1 MRFRPPVNSRRNI
14 ITVHDLNHVY
24 AKKGLSLWWQN
35 MRLTRHLR
43 RAHQLV
49 AITQFVADD
58 IRKHL
63 PWAPPATVIHNGVA
77 DLTQVPQEKPPGFAL
92 PEGDYLLHI
101 SRMSPSKNVGS
112 LIEMAAMWPEQALL
126 LVGPESTEVDKHR
139 AHVSRLGLRNVHFLT
154 DVSEGQKAWLYAH
167 CKAFLFPSLLEGFG
181 LPPIEA
187 MHFGKP
193 VVVARATS
201 LPEVCGKECS
211 YFEGFTDHQ
220 MRSVIEGSLSGKV
233 TPKSWL
239 EKYSWCRVAQ
249 NYTQE
254 YEKNIH
260 IDAVTVVT
268 ADTRRPDLAVRALE
282 RCLEKISFFDT
293 IAFTP
298 KNYRYTGHHPIRTV
312 EIEEMKS
319 SADYSNFIVS
329 TLPDFIKTSHV
340 LITQWDGYILNPE
353 RWDPEFLEYD
363 YIGATWP
370 QFTDNHNVGNGGFS
384 LRSYKL
390 MKAVRE
396 ISPPEVDPEDFVI
409 CRTLRKISKNNIT
422 LDLPRQK
429 LQSGSR

>member
-1 MRFRPPVNSRRNI
+1 MSDKKPFHVALQFGHIRHFNEGLAEFSRQLATQFGAQAQALKAERNWHFHFILPAQWHGLFGPDVQYHELNDGMRLRHRFPVDLDVWHGLHQHMRFRPPVNSRRNI

-58 IRKHL
+58 IHKHL

-92 PEGDYLLHI
+92 TEGDYLLHI

-112 LIEMAAMWPEQALL
+112 LIEMAAVWPEQALL

-201 LPEVCGKECS
+201 LPEVCGDAAG
-211 YFEGFTDHQ
+211 YWNGFNPSQ
-220 MRSVIEGSLSGKV
+220 MRLTVEAALGSQS
-233 TPKSWL
+233 S
-239 EKYSWCRVAQ
+239 
-249 NYTQE
+249 
-254 YEKNIH
+254 
-260 IDAVTVVT
+260 
-268 ADTRRPDLAVRALE
+268 ALE
-282 RCLEKISFFDT
+282 TGNPMLRQAALYTWTS
-293 IAFTP
+293 AAS
-298 KNYRYTGHHPIRTV
+298 RYLAAYQR
-312 EIEEMKS
+312 S
-319 SADYSNFIVS
+319 SS
-329 TLPDFIKTSHV
+329 T
-340 LITQWDGYILNPE
+340 
-353 RWDPEFLEYD
+353 
-363 YIGATWP
+363 
-370 QFTDNHNVGNGGFS
+370 
-384 LRSYKL
+384 
-390 MKAVRE
+390 
-396 ISPPEVDPEDFVI
+396 
-409 CRTLRKISKNNIT
+409 C
-422 LDLPRQK
+422 
-429 LQSGSR
+429 